1 MARGSIEPSREAAY
15 VRGMSRRRLYTLALA
30 GIALLTLG
38 AAAGDAQV
46 RQKALSA
53 QDQATLDNLSA
64 QLRANDRRVEASRQS
79 ARQIALEIEDLRNQI
94 IDISKK
100 QGMSEKRVAIYQ
112 SKLETLNLQEADIEH
127 RLAAMR
133 AKEARLLSALEIYS
147 RNPPPAIFVPSRKVN
162 DAVLAAIIMRAITPE
177 LQKQTQIL
185 ARQNADLVNLRRQ
198 TALQN
203 DALFA
208 SEGDVADQRE
218 QIEKLITQKGEL
230 EDQLLNQADKI
241 AAQSLELKAR
251 QDHMKG
257 LAPLNGLLGLKP
269 DNSHLQ
275 PPVVGDKT
283 QDFGQDNARGV
294 SYAADPGGQVTAP
307 AEGEVEFAGPVDS
320 YGQVVILS
328 VGHNLHVVLTG
339 LGRIY
344 VDKGQ
349 TVGLHEPL
357 GRMPNLSDH
366 KTTLYMEL
374 RHGDEPVNPGM
385 QIASS

>member
-1 MARGSIEPSREAAY
+1 MVTFMP
-15 VRGMSRRRLYTLALA
+15 RRRLYTLALA
-30 GIALLTLG
+30 GTALLALG

-79 ARQIALEIEDLRNQI
+79 ARQIALEVEDLRNRI

-112 SKLETLNLQEADIEH
+112 AKLETLNLQEADIE
-127 RLAAMR
+127 RKLVAMR
-133 AKEARLLSALEIYS
+133 AKESRLLSALQIYS

-162 DAVLAAIIMRAITPE
+162 DAVMAAIIMRAITPE
-177 LQKQTQIL
+177 LQKQTQVL
-185 ARQNADLVNLRRQ
+185 AKQNADLVNLRRQ

-208 SEGDVADQRE
+208 SEGDVTEQRE
-218 QIEKLITQKGEL
+218 QIEKLITQTGEL
-230 EDQLLNQADKI
+230 EDQLLDQADKI
-241 AAQSLELKAR
+241 TAQSVELKAR
-251 QDHMKG
+251 QARMSG
-257 LAPLNGLLGLKP
+257 GGPLNSLLGATQ

-275 PPVVGDKT
+275 APVVGDKT
-283 QDFGQDNARGV
+283 QDFGQDNARGI

-307 AEGEVEFAGPVDS
+307 AEGEVEFVGPVDS
-320 YGQVVILS
+320 YGQVVILN
-328 VGHNLHVVLTG
+328 VGHELHVVLTG
-339 LGRIY
+339 MERVY

-349 TVGLHEPL
+349 TVGRHEPL

-374 RHGDEPVNPGM
+374 RHGDQPVNPGM
-385 QIASS
+385 KIG

>member
-1 MARGSIEPSREAAY
+1 
-15 VRGMSRRRLYTLALA
+15 MSRRRLYSLTLA
-30 GIALLTLG
+30 GIALLMLG
-38 AAAGDAQV
+38 ATAGDAQV

-79 ARQIALEIEDLRNQI
+79 ARQIALEVEDLRNQI

-112 SKLETLNLQEADIEH
+112 SRLETLNLQEADIE
-127 RLAAMR
+127 RKLIAMR
-133 AKEARLLSALEIYS
+133 GKESRLLSALEIYS

-162 DAVLAAIIMRAITPE
+162 DAVMAAIIMRAITPE
-177 LQKQTQIL
+177 LEKQTQVL
-185 ARQNADLVNLRRQ
+185 AKQNADLVNLRRQ
-198 TALQN
+198 AALQN
-203 DALFA
+203 DALFV

-241 AAQSLELKAR
+241 AAQSVELKAR
-251 QDHMKG
+251 QARMYG
-257 LAPLNGLLGLKP
+257 QGPLNALLGP
-269 DNSHLQ
+269 PQDNTHLQ

-283 QDFGQDNARGV
+283 QDYGQDNARGV
-294 SYAADPGGQVTAP
+294 SYAADPGSQVTAP

-320 YGQVVILS
+320 YGQVVILN
-328 VGHNLHVVLTG
+328 VGHDLRVVLTG
-339 LGRIY
+339 MERIY

-349 TVGLHEPL
+349 TVGRHEPL
-357 GRMPNLSDH
+357 GRMPNLSDR

-374 RHGDEPVNPGM
+374 RHGDQPISPTTA
-385 QIASS
+385 IAS

>member
-1 MARGSIEPSREAAY
+1 
-15 VRGMSRRRLYTLALA
+15 MSRRRLLS
-30 GIALLTLG
+30 IALTGVALLALG
-38 AAAGDAQV
+38 AATGDAQV
-46 RQKALSA
+46 RQKTLSA
-53 QDQATLDNLSA
+53 QDQATLDSLSA

-79 ARQIALEIEDLRNQI
+79 ARQIALEVEDLRNQI

-100 QGMSEKRVAIYQ
+100 QGMSEKRVSIYQ
-112 SKLETLNLQEADIEH
+112 ARLETLNLQEADIER
-127 RLAAMR
+127 RLIAMR
-133 AKEARLLSALEIYS
+133 GKESRLLSALEIYS

-162 DAVLAAIIMRAITPE
+162 DAVMAAIIMRAITPE
-177 LQKQTQIL
+177 LQKQTQVL
-185 ARQNADLVNLRRQ
+185 TQQNTDLVNLRRQ
-198 TALQN
+198 AALQN

-241 AAQSLELKAR
+241 AAQSVELKAR
-251 QDHMKG
+251 QARMHG
-257 LAPLNGLLGLKP
+257 QVPLLGLGPSP

-283 QDFGQDNARGV
+283 QDFGQDNARGI

-328 VGHNLHVVLTG
+328 VGHDLHVVLTG

-357 GRMPNLSDH
+357 GRMPNLSDR

-374 RHGDEPVNPGM
+374 RHGDQPVNPGM
-385 QIASS
+385 QIAS